1 MRQDVNVAEKIL
13 LVDDDVRILKSL
25 ARYLRG
31 AGYQVKEASD
41 GDEAARLFTEDRFDL
56 VLSDVMMPG
65 INGVE
70 LLERIRTVAPE
81 IPVVLIS
88 GFADWDRSLAI
99 KRGAADLI
107 MKPFDPADLVSRLKY
122 LLQR

>member
-1 MRQDVNVAEKIL
+1 MAKKIL

-25 ARYLRG
+25 GRYLRG
-31 AGYQVKEASD
+31 AGYQVNEASD

-65 INGVE
+65 VNGLE

-81 IPVVLIS
+81 TPVVLIS
-88 GFADWDRSLAI
+88 GFADLNRSLAI

-107 MKPFDPADLVSRLKY
+107 MKPFDPADLVSKLKH